1 MTGTVAEISVDRA
14 VGAIKVHNL
23 WCVADVGLPVQPGNI
38 EAQIESSLIYSLSAA
53 LKERITIKNGHVEQS
68 NFHDYQ
74 VMRMSEVPEIKV
86 EIVSSGPIPLPV
98 GETCDGRD
106 GAGDR
111 QRVPGTDRQAAAR
124 SAVHAGPGE
133 EGAGVRLI

>member
-1 MTGTVAEISVDRA
+1 M
-14 VGAIKVHNL
+14 HNL

-38 EAQIESSLIYSLSAA
+38 EAQIESALIYSLGAA

-74 VMRMSEVPEIKV
+74 VMRMSEVPEIKL

-98 GETCDGRD
+98 GEIAMGGTAPAIASAFLALTGKRLRD
-106 GAGDR
+106 LPFTPDR
-111 QRVPGTDRQAAAR
+111 VKKVLA
-124 SAVHAGPGE
+124 
-133 EGAGVRLI
+133 